1 MANEQAEPREGASNS
16 RTVPQAREDSRER
29 VGLASS
35 IKPGSDADAASRAKR
50 RTMRERLNDKAAR
63 QALVGVVATLLGGSF
78 WGFSGT
84 SASFLFANY
93 EIDTMWLMAVRQFCA
108 GAAFMVVVLLFDR
121 GGSFWGFSGTS
132 ASFLF
137 ANYEIDTMWLMAVR
151 QFCAGAA
158 FMVVVLLFDRAR
170 FRQLLTTPRDL
181 VTLGAMAVF
190 GVFFNQLFYLLAV
203 RLTNAGTAT
212 VLQCLQLQ
220 LLTTPRDLV
229 TLGAM
234 AVFGVFF
241 NQLFYLL
248 AVRLTNAGTATVL
261 QCLQLVLI
269 MAFSCVRQRRAPRR
283 REIAGV
289 VLAFG
294 GTFLIATGGDPTRLA
309 IPFDGLAVGLIA
321 AFGAACMTIIPGSI
335 LPKYG
340 SSIVTG
346 TAMFASG
353 IVTSLFVQPW
363 NNVIAA
369 FGAACMTIIPGSI
382 LPKYGSSIVTGT
394 AMFASGIVTSLFVQ
408 PWNNVPTLDAAGW
421 GALIVLIFVGSCLAY
436 ALYMQGVK
444 DIGSVR
450 ASLIGT
456 VEPVSAT
463 VTSALLLGTVF
474 APTDLIGFACIIIM
488 VFLTV

>member
-1 MANEQAEPREGASNS
+1 
-16 RTVPQAREDSRER
+16 
-29 VGLASS
+29 
-35 IKPGSDADAASRAKR
+35 
-50 RTMRERLNDKAAR
+50 
-63 QALVGVVATLLGGSF
+63 
-78 WGFSGT
+78 
-84 SASFLFANY
+84 
-93 EIDTMWLMAVRQFCA
+93 
-108 GAAFMVVVLLFDR
+108 MVVVLLFDR
-121 GGSFWGFSGTS
+121 
-132 ASFLF
+132 
-137 ANYEIDTMWLMAVR
+137 VR
-151 QFCAGAA
+151 FK
-158 FMVVVLLFDRAR
+158 
-170 FRQLLTTPRDL
+170 QLLTTPRDL

-190 GVFFNQLFYLLAV
+190 GVFFNQLVYLLAV

-212 VLQCLQLQ
+212 VLQCLQLVLIMAFSCVRQ
-220 LLTTPRDLV
+220 RRAPRRREI
-229 TLGAM
+229 A
-234 AVFGVFF
+234 GV
-241 NQLFYLL
+241 
-248 AVRLTNAGTATVL
+248 VL
-261 QCLQLVLI
+261 LQLVLI

-353 IVTSLFVQPW
+353 IVTSLFVR
-363 NNVIAA
+363 
-369 FGAACMTIIPGSI
+369 
-382 LPKYGSSIVTGT
+382 
-394 AMFASGIVTSLFVQ
+394 
-408 PWNNVPTLDAAGW
+408 PWNNVPALDAAGW

>member
-121 GGSFWGFSGTS
+121 
-132 ASFLF
+132 
-137 ANYEIDTMWLMAVR
+137 VR
-151 QFCAGAA
+151 FK
-158 FMVVVLLFDRAR
+158 R
-170 FRQLLTTPRDL
+170 LLTTPRDL
-181 VTLGAMAVF
+181 VTLGAMA
-190 GVFFNQLFYLLAV
+190 L
-203 RLTNAGTAT
+203 
-212 VLQCLQLQ
+212 
-220 LLTTPRDLV
+220 
-229 TLGAM
+229 
-234 AVFGVFF
+234 FGVFF

-294 GTFLIATGGDPTRLA
+294 GTFLIATGGDPTRLT

-363 NNVIAA
+363 NNVPA
-369 FGAACMTIIPGSI
+369 
-382 LPKYGSSIVTGT
+382 
-394 AMFASGIVTSLFVQ
+394 
-408 PWNNVPTLDAAGW
+408 LDAAGW